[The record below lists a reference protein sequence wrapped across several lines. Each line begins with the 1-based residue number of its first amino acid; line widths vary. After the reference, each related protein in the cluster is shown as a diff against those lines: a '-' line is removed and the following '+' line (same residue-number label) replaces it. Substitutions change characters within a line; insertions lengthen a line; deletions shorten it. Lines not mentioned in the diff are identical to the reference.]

1 MKQDNINKTEEPSD
15 QQIFLPNGE
24 EDKRKVLTAFIDH
37 ILDIDCLGI
46 RYFYNQKK
54 VTPPYLWGKDSCNQ
68 KQLLSLL
75 SDLFHHIP
83 LNTSIT
89 RSFVTAY
96 IDKHYPQINKQTDPH
111 IHIINYQQVPIGIA
125 LIGHRL
131 NAPIDV
137 NDYHICCKLID
148 LYAGELIHGLE
159 KSAYEKLF
167 YTVIN
172 GISDYIYVTDPQS
185 DEILFMNDPMKQ
197 VYQLENPIGKTC
209 WQILKKGKTKRCEFC
224 PIERLKQ
231 NPEKSITWEEK
242 NTIDQHYYKNKDSL
256 IRWLDGRLVHLQ
268 QSTDI
273 TDFKK
278 ISKVANI
285 DELTKLTNRRA
296 GKIELQILLNRV
308 RINQKSLCLVLM
320 DINGLKQTNDH
331 YGHQVGDNKIR
342 YITEAIQ
349 SLISQQDLFFRLSGD
364 EFVLAFYNTAP
375 IQVRDIMRGAAKK
388 LCHLKKILDIPY
400 ELGFC
405 YGMITV
411 KPDNQLD
418 LETLLT
424 IADEKMYE
432 QKRLVH
438 LRQNEALLQTDNVH
452 TVKIEDFEYDKEH
465 LYDALVE
472 STDDY
477 VYICNMKTGLFRY
490 SPKMVKE
497 FNLPGEVLK
506 NAAAIWGS
514 KVHPLDKELFLKS
527 NQEIIDGRVSDHCVE
542 YRAINRYHE
551 WVWLRCKGKVIF
563 DALGEPDL
571 FAGIISNIGRKE
583 KIDTL
588 TGLFNKFALEEDLKQ
603 YIQATSEPLALLLL
617 NLDNFK
623 SINQLRD
630 HAFGDEVLKNAAQ
643 TICEAVPK
651 EATVYK
657 LDADEFAVL
666 LKNYSTQQIEA
677 LYNQIKAPFSH
688 QQQHMNERYY
698 CSISAGCA
706 IYPENANV
714 YINLFKYASYALETS
729 KKNGKDQLNF
739 FSDQIVFD
747 HLRKLTLTEELRES
761 VENNFE
767 GFSLQFQPIVYTDSK
782 KIRGAEALL
791 RWTSPAYGTISPSE
805 FVPLLED
812 TRMIIKVGRWVFEEA
827 VRKAKEFIKTDPDF
841 IVSIN
846 LSYVQVSPAPI
857 IPFIK
862 ETLEKQQLDP
872 HNIIVEFTESY
883 LASDN
888 ISNIYQSLRDLGI
901 TIAMDD
907 FGTGYASLSVL
918 KQCPADIIKI
928 DQAFVEKITHSRFDV
943 TLVRMIIELCH
954 EVNIA
959 VCVEGVE
966 STQEYEIIKEFS
978 ADYIQGFLFGRPC
991 DDKELIQLIKQNRV
1005 S

>member
-1 MKQDNINKTEEPSD
+1 MKQDAMQSPISFDRSAKINNHNEE
-15 QQIFLPNGE
+15 
-24 EDKRKVLTAFIDH
+24 LTGFIAH
-37 ILDIDCLGI
+37 MLDIECLGI
-46 RYFYNQKK
+46 CYYYNFKRMAD
-54 VTPPYLWGKDSCNQ
+54 PYIWGKDPVNQ
-68 KQLLSLL
+68 KVLLSSLEDFL
-75 SDLFHHIP
+75 HHLILDP
-83 LNTSIT
+83 SSTPEQIIDSIHE
-89 RSFVTAY
+89 Y
-96 IDKHYPQINKQTDPH
+96 DPH
-111 IHIINYQQVPIGIA
+111 IKEQLYVHLITFKNVPIGVVAMGRSAKAAPLCDEDVAICRR
-125 LIGHRL
+125 LLDL
-131 NAPIDV
+131 NAKEI
-137 NDYHICCKLID
+137 
-148 LYAGELIHGLE
+148 IHNIE
-159 KSAYEKLF
+159 KTAYEKLF

-172 GISDYIYVTDPQS
+172 GISDYIYVTDPQT
-185 DEILFMNDPMKQ
+185 DEILFMNEPMKKIYHIDDP
-197 VYQLENPIGKTC
+197 VGKTC
-209 WQILKKGKTKRCEFC
+209 WKLLQRGKDKRCEFC
-224 PIERLKQ
+224 PIEHLKQ
-231 NPEKSITWEEK
+231 YPNQTITWEEK
-242 NTIDQHYYKNKDSL
+242 STINQQYYENKDSL
-256 IRWLDGRLVHLQ
+256 IHWLDGRLAHLQ

-278 ISKVANI
+278 ISQAANI

-296 GKIELQILLNRV
+296 GKIELQILLNRAKV
-308 RINQKSLCLVLM
+308 NQTSLCLVLM
-320 DINGLKQTNDH
+320 DINGLKQTNDY
-331 YGHQVGDNKIR
+331 YGHKEGDNKIR

-349 SLISQQDLFFRLSGD
+349 SFIDKDTLFFRLSGD
-364 EFVLAFYNTAP
+364 EFVLAFYDQEP
-375 IQVRDIMRGAAKK
+375 LQVRTALQGAIDK
-388 LCHLKKILDIPY
+388 LRHLKKILGIPY

-405 YGMITV
+405 YGTITV
-411 KPDNQLD
+411 KPDNLLN

-424 IADEKMYE
+424 LADEKMYE

-438 LRQNEALLQTDNVH
+438 LQQNEAKLQTDHVH
-452 TVKIEDFEYDKEH
+452 TVKIEDFDYDKDR

-497 FNLPGEVLK
+497 FDLPGEVLK

-527 NQEIIDGRVSDHCVE
+527 NQEIIDGRVSEHCVE
-542 YRAINRYHE
+542 YRAINRHHE
-551 WVWLRCKGKVIF
+551 WVWLRCRGKVIF
-563 DALGEPDL
+563 DALGDPDL

-583 KIDTL
+583 KIDPL
-588 TGLFNKFALEEDLKQ
+588 TGLYNKFALEEDIKQ
-603 YIQATSEPLALLLL
+603 YIQSSSDPLALLLL

-623 SINQLRD
+623 SVNQLRD
-630 HAFGDEVLKNAAQ
+630 HAFGDDVLKKAAQ
-643 TICEAVPK
+643 TICDLVPK

-666 LKNYSTQQIEA
+666 LKSYSTLQIEA
-677 LYNQIKAPFSH
+677 LYKQIKAPFSR
-688 QQQHMNERYY
+688 QQLHMNERYF

-706 IYPENANV
+706 IYPEHANV

-729 KKNGKDQLNF
+729 KKNGKDQLSF

-747 HLRKLTLTEELRES
+747 HLRKLTLTQELRES

-791 RWTSPAYGTISPSE
+791 RWSSPAYGIISPSE

-812 TRMIIKVGRWVFEEA
+812 TRMIIQAGRWVFEEA
-827 VRKAKEFIKTDPDF
+827 VAKAKAFIKADPDF
-841 IVSIN
+841 MISIN
-846 LSYVQVSPAPI
+846 LSYVQVSPDPI

-862 ETLEKQQLDP
+862 ETLEKEQLDP
-872 HNIIVEFTESY
+872 RNIIVEFTESY

-888 ISNIYQSLRDLGI
+888 ISNIYQALRDLGI

-907 FGTGYASLSVL
+907 FGTGYASLNVL

-928 DQAFVEKITHSRFDV
+928 DQAFVEKITYSRFDV

-966 STQEYEIIKEFS
+966 SIQEYEIIKAFS

-991 DDKELIQLIKQNRV
+991 DDIELIQLIKQNRA

>member
-1 MKQDNINKTEEPSD
+1 MKQDAMQSPISFDRSAKINNHNEE
-15 QQIFLPNGE
+15 
-24 EDKRKVLTAFIDH
+24 LTGYLAH
-37 ILDIDCLGI
+37 MLDIECLGI
-46 RYFYNQKK
+46 CYYYNFKRM
-54 VTPPYLWGKDSCNQ
+54 TAPYIWGKDPVNQ
-68 KQLLSLL
+68 KVLLSSLEDFL
-75 SDLFHHIP
+75 HHLILDP
-83 LNTSIT
+83 SSTPEQIIDSIHE
-89 RSFVTAY
+89 Y
-96 IDKHYPQINKQTDPH
+96 DPH
-111 IHIINYQQVPIGIA
+111 IKEQLYVHLITFKNVPIGVVIMGRSA
-125 LIGHRL
+125 KAAPLCDEDVAICRRLLDL
-131 NAPIDV
+131 NAKEI
-137 NDYHICCKLID
+137 
-148 LYAGELIHGLE
+148 IHNIE
-159 KSAYEKLF
+159 KTAYEKLF

-172 GISDYIYVTDPQS
+172 GISDYIYVTDPQT
-185 DEILFMNDPMKQ
+185 DKILFMNEPMKKIYHIDDP
-197 VYQLENPIGKTC
+197 VGKTC
-209 WQILKKGKTKRCEFC
+209 WKLLQRGKDKRCEFC
-224 PIERLKQ
+224 PIEHLKQ
-231 NPEKSITWEEK
+231 YPDQTITWEEK
-242 NTIDQHYYKNKDSL
+242 STINQQYYENKDSL
-256 IRWLDGRLVHLQ
+256 IHWLDGRLAHLQ

-278 ISKVANI
+278 ISQAANI

-296 GKIELQILLNRV
+296 GKIELQILLNRAKV
-308 RINQKSLCLVLM
+308 NQASLCLVLM
-320 DINGLKQTNDH
+320 DINGLKQTNDY
-331 YGHQVGDNKIR
+331 YGHKEGDNKIR

-349 SLISQQDLFFRLSGD
+349 SFIDKDTLFFRLSGD
-364 EFVLAFYNTAP
+364 EFVLAFYDQEP
-375 IQVRDIMRGAAKK
+375 LQVRTALQGAIDK
-388 LCHLKKILDIPY
+388 LRHLKKILGIPY

-405 YGMITV
+405 YGTITV
-411 KPDNQLD
+411 KPDNLLN

-424 IADEKMYE
+424 LADEKMYE

-438 LRQNEALLQTDNVH
+438 LQQNEAKLQTDHVH
-452 TVKIEDFEYDKEH
+452 TVKIEDFDYDKDR

-497 FNLPGEVLK
+497 FDLPGEVLK

-514 KVHPLDKELFLKS
+514 KIHPLDKELFLKS
-527 NQEIIDGRVSDHCVE
+527 NQEIIDGRVSEHCVE
-542 YRAINRYHE
+542 YRAINRHHE
-551 WVWLRCKGKVIF
+551 WVWLRCRGKVIF
-563 DALGEPDL
+563 DALGDPDL

-583 KIDTL
+583 KIDPL
-588 TGLFNKFALEEDLKQ
+588 TGLYNKFALEEDIKQ
-603 YIQATSEPLALLLL
+603 YIQSSSDPLALLLL

-623 SINQLRD
+623 SVNQLRD
-630 HAFGDEVLKNAAQ
+630 HAFGDDVLKKAAQ
-643 TICEAVPK
+643 TICDLVPK

-666 LKNYSTQQIEA
+666 LKSYSTLQIEA
-677 LYNQIKAPFSH
+677 LYKQIKAPFSR
-688 QQQHMNERYY
+688 QQLHMNEHYF

-706 IYPENANV
+706 IYPEHANV

-729 KKNGKDQLNF
+729 KKNGKDQLSF

-747 HLRKLTLTEELRES
+747 HLRKLTLTQELRES

-791 RWTSPAYGTISPSE
+791 RWSSPAYGIISPSE

-812 TRMIIKVGRWVFEEA
+812 TRMIIQAGRWVFEEA
-827 VRKAKEFIKTDPDF
+827 VAKAKAFIKADPDF
-841 IVSIN
+841 MISIN
-846 LSYVQVSPAPI
+846 LSYVQVSPDPI

-862 ETLEKQQLDP
+862 ETLEKEQLDP
-872 HNIIVEFTESY
+872 RNIIVEFTESY

-907 FGTGYASLSVL
+907 FGTGYASLNVL

-928 DQAFVEKITHSRFDV
+928 DQAFVEKITYSRFDV

-966 STQEYEIIKEFS
+966 SIQEYEIIKAFS

-991 DDKELIQLIKQNRV
+991 DDIELIQLIKQNRA